1 MVWEGQALPDVSE
14 YQSTGCHPMS
24 QLTAIAFDDRH
35 QAGRVLD
42 TLRLLEKDGLV
53 EIDDALVLIR
63 EEDGQLQRLQGLDEA
78 FPNVMSAA
86 TGAGLG
92 LLVGALAALPVT
104 GLAAGG
110 WLAHRR
116 ASQSQLARRVRQFNS
131 AIEPGMSA
139 LFVLGKTADA
149 ARVLAHLQPF
159 LIGANILQ
167 TTLPDDLLSN
177 LETPAAAPV
186 TAIDGAT
193 IRRVKVIINP
203 ASGIERPILR
213 PLNSALRTAGFAW
226 DVDVT
231 HGSGDAARLAA
242 AAALDGYDAVMVYG
256 GDGAVME
263 AAGGL
268 MGTGVPLA
276 IVPGGTG
283 NVMSV
288 ELGIENDVARA
299 AALLTRERIP
309 VRDIDMGECGEHR
322 FALRI
327 ATGYEAAYVQHTTRE
342 AKERMGK
349 LAYALSAIQQ
359 ELRLVRYNLT
369 LDGREVEVDGYTCMV
384 ANSGNVGLPGLPLL
398 SEISVGDGLLD
409 VVIVQN
415 LNFLSLL
422 RRPVSG
428 DEAAER
434 SKMVRHWQVREVT
447 IATDPP
453 ESIIGDGE
461 VWGVTPFSARVLP
474 GVMRVIVP

>member
-1 MVWEGQALPDVSE
+1 
-14 YQSTGCHPMS
+14 MS
-24 QLTAIAFDDRH
+24 QLTAIAFEDRH

-42 TLRLLEKDGLV
+42 TLRQLEKDGLV
-53 EIDDALVLIR
+53 EIDDALVLVR
-63 EEDGQLQRLQGLDEA
+63 EEDGNLRHLQGLDHVL
-78 FPNVMSAA
+78 PSVMSAA

-92 LLVGALAALPVT
+92 LLVGALAAFPVI
-104 GLAAGG
+104 GMAAGG
-110 WLAHRR
+110 WLAHRLG
-116 ASQSQLARRVRQFNS
+116 SHGQLAHRVRQFS
-131 AIEPGMSA
+131 GAIEPGMSA

-149 ARVLAHLQPF
+149 ERLLASLHPF
-159 LIGANILQ
+159 MVGAHFLQ
-167 TTLPDDLLSN
+167 TPIPDDLFAS
-177 LETPAAAPV
+177 LEAPAAAPL
-186 TAIDGAT
+186 TTIDRT
-193 IRRVKVIINP
+193 MLRRVKVIINP

-213 PLNSALRTAGFAW
+213 PLNAALRGAGFAW

-231 HGSGDAARLAA
+231 HGSGDAQRLAA
-242 AAALDGYDAVMVYG
+242 AAALDGYDAVMIYG

-263 AAGGL
+263 AAAGL

-283 NVMSV
+283 NVLSV

-299 AALLTRERIP
+299 AALLTREQIP

-359 ELRLVRYNLT
+359 ELRLVRYRLT
-369 LDGREVEVDGYTCMV
+369 LDGEAVEVDGYTCMV
-384 ANSGNVGLPGLPLL
+384 ANSGNVGLPGLAVL

-428 DEAAER
+428 AEEAER
-434 SKMVRHWQVREVT
+434 MKMVRHWQVREVT
-447 IATDPP
+447 VATDPP
-453 ESIIGDGE
+453 EAIIGDGE
-461 VWGVTPFSARVLP
+461 VWGETPFTARVLP